1 MTLISELTMKK
12 RLNIKTVRKEWLA
25 LHSQLLKLDAELSE
39 ADDVTTK
46 RMKDIAILIVGIRGD
61 IDDLSW
67 GY

>member
-1 MTLISELTMKK
+1 MKK

-61 IDDLSW
+61 IDHLSW